1 MNALIVEDFDKYR
14 EKGYAV
20 LDTRSVD
27 AFKQGF
33 IPGSI
38 NIPVTSRL
46 AEYAT
51 IAFEKDGTLI
61 LVTEPEQEAAVA
73 TELKKAGIENIA
85 GFLNGGFEEWQ
96 KAGKP
101 IDMIIDIEADELMMD
116 IPFDENLVV
125 IDVRRPLDFA
135 QGHLKN
141 AINIPLEEMS
151 DVLNLAQ
158 IEESD
163 NLYLHCYTGLR
174 SVIAASIIKKQGI
187 HNLRNVAGGWEAIQK
202 ESKAEIVKEPGMLN

>member
-1 MNALIVEDFDKYR
+1 MNALIVEDFEKYR
-14 EKGYAV
+14 EKGCAV

-33 IPGSI
+33 IPGSV

-46 AEYAT
+46 PEYAT
-51 IAFEKDGTLI
+51 IAFKKNEPLI
-61 LVTEPEQEAAVA
+61 LVTEPGEEVTAAA
-73 TELKKAGIENIA
+73 ELKKAGIEEIA
-85 GFLNGGFEEWQ
+85 GFLNGSFEAWQ

-141 AINIPLEEMS
+141 AVNIPLEEMS

-163 NLYLHCYTGLR
+163 NLYLHCYVGIR

-187 HNLRNVAGGWEAIQK
+187 HNLRNIAGGWEAIQK
-202 ESKAEIVKEPGMLN
+202 EAKAEIVKEPELLN